1 MKARLFFYGF
11 RLLNMGA
18 IEPDALAYEHKQDA
32 FVNEA
37 NISCWKNHLKDLWMF
52 LYSEKALYV
61 SRKKLNAFFHIL
73 FFYRYY
79 FLLK

>member
-37 NISCWKNHLKDLWMF
+37 NISCWKNHLKDL
-52 LYSEKALYV
+52 
-61 SRKKLNAFFHIL
+61 
-73 FFYRYY
+73 
-79 FLLK
+79 